1 MPIVD
6 KYEEINI
13 LIKANETWIDGFAEK
28 GKALGVEREAAK
40 TKIKELEISWNEQ
53 KCKIDKN
60 IEAANILVR
69 VKRQKDAEL
78 ATARQELTDQ
88 IHLDEL
94 NALIS
99 AQPNF
104 EDALRGQIDSF
115 AEKRF
120 EGLSFEDDP
129 AEPKKVA
136 DTILSQMGAFRN
148 FAPHTIDWRSAKAHY
163 EIAIREICD
172 AKLKGKQI
180 TSEQANSRFGAI
192 QNCLRAQE
200 TFLFR

>member
-1 MPIVD
+1 MQATDRHEKLNTFIQ
-6 KYEEINI
+6 
-13 LIKANETWIDGFAEK
+13 ANETWIDGFAEK
-28 GKALGVEREAAK
+28 GKELRVEREAAK
-40 TKIKELEISWNEQ
+40 TKIAELEISWAEE
-53 KCKIDKN
+53 KGKMEKN
-60 IEAANILVR
+60 LVATNILVQE
-69 VKRQKDAEL
+69 KRKRDAHL
-78 ATARQELTDQ
+78 LNARQELADH

-104 EDALRGQIDSF
+104 EQALRGQIDSF

-120 EGLSFEDDP
+120 EGLSFEDDS

-200 TFLFR
+200 TYLFR